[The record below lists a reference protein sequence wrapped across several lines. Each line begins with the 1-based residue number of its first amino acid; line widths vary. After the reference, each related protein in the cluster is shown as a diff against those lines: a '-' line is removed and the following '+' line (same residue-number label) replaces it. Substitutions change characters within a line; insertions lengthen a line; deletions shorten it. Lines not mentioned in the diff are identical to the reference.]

1 MRTPRHLLFVLV
13 LMAVALTATAQ
24 KRGASSTTDTKAA
37 ITAMDS
43 IIARYPAHIVEP
55 VVAEI
60 CGKNKNNPE
69 MCVGAAEAF
78 WYKTGIRD
86 STNAF
91 KYIKKALSANRN
103 YVPAYVL
110 TAEIW
115 RDCNDTLKA
124 YEWYDKAIE
133 ANPQYAKTYRSLA
146 RMKEKNGDI
155 EGACKIFEL
164 AKTAIPTFP
173 ANLEMARMLQKQTT
187 GRELNLALKY
197 FQEAEKDSMEAY
209 DYNRYAGLYNALAA
223 SVSDKGD
230 KASYFSTMLKISEEG
245 IQRFPDDFY
254 VLQAGLVSSV
264 NLHSLLG
271 NSELENKRQLAEKAE
286 NYGKHIM
293 EVGDTLITD
302 ACYRFYGFALKYR
315 NKYDKAIEMFENVLD
330 SKTAP
335 ESDKI
340 SALNQ
345 IADSYKE
352 LGEYDKA
359 EALFKK
365 RLAAKE
371 ADGTV
376 RFDDYA
382 AIANL
387 YEQQAEELNGM
398 ERIEALKKADAMY
411 GRAAEKDLQN
421 ADRAYYNQI
430 LTRNQIDEDMNDG
443 LALEPA
449 RRLYSLMLTRGTLE
463 GNDRIFMKYASQYIA
478 IYYFKIK
485 DLRKIAKPYFVKW
498 HDVDP
503 TNTNVINVLTKV
515 YKMKL

>member
-1 MRTPRHLLFVLV
+1 MRILRHLLFIVA
-13 LMAVALTATAQ
+13 LMAVALSATAQ

-43 IIARYPAHIVEP
+43 IIAKYPAHIVEP

-69 MCVGAAEAF
+69 LCVGVAEAF

-197 FQEAEKDSMEAY
+197 FQEAEKDSMDAY
-209 DYNRYAGLYNALAA
+209 DYSLYAGLYNGLAA

-335 ESDKI
+335 ESDKNI
-340 SALNQ
+340 ALNQ

-371 ADGTV
+371 ADGTAYYN
-376 RFDDYA
+376 DYA
-382 AIANL
+382 TIANL

-398 ERIEALKKADAMY
+398 ESIALHKKAADMY
-411 GRAAEKDLQN
+411 GRAAEKDL
-421 ADRAYYNQI
+421 RYSHYGYYNQF
-430 LTRNQIDEDMNDG
+430 LTLLGVDEVQNSK
-443 LALEPA
+443 LAVEPA
-449 RRLYSLMLTRGTLE
+449 RKLYSLLLTKGELGDQE
-463 GNDRIFMKYASQYIA
+463 AKWMKNACHYLAYHYLYDKNSPA
-478 IYYFKIK
+478 V
-485 DLRKIAKPYFVKW
+485 AKPYWVKW
-498 HDVDP
+498 HELDP
-503 TNTNVINVLTKV
+503 ANSAVIKILTTK